1 LLSSPTCL
9 PAEFCLKILRKMSLK
24 NAEKSRLK
32 TAYGPWA
39 LVTGASSGIGR
50 ELAIQ
55 LAAAGLNLVLSARR
69 QDELERLASDV
80 EEKHGIQTMVVAGD
94 LSVPDNVQ
102 RLISET
108 RGLEVGLL
116 VPCAGFGTSGYFIE
130 SDVETEA
137 NMLRLNC
144 EAVLRLV
151 HHFSQRFKTRQ
162 RSGIILM
169 SSIVAFQ
176 GVPFSAHYAATK
188 AYIQSLAEGLADEL
202 RAHRIDVLSAIPGP
216 VESGFS
222 ERANMK
228 MSLYNTPGDIAA
240 PILQALGRVN
250 SVVPG
255 GIGKLLVYSLRTVP
269 RWAKTRIL
277 KLVMGGMTAHQRA

>member
-1 LLSSPTCL
+1 MAKSLSTT
-9 PAEFCLKILRKMSLK
+9 EKTRLK
-24 NAEKSRLK
+24 NH
-32 TAYGPWA
+32 YGPWA

-50 ELAIQ
+50 ELAVQ

-69 QDELERLASDV
+69 QDELEHLASDV
-80 EEKHGIQTMVVAGD
+80 EKKHGIQTKVVAGD
-94 LSVPDNVQ
+94 LSVPNTVQ

-108 RGLEVGLL
+108 RGLDVGLL
-116 VPCAGFGTSGYFIE
+116 VPCAGFGTSGLFE
-130 SDVETEA
+130 KSNLEA
-137 NMLRLNC
+137 EVNMLRLNC

-151 HHFSQRFKTRQ
+151 HHFVPIFQKRK

-176 GVPFSAHYAATK
+176 GVPRSAHYAATK
-188 AYIQSLAEGLADEL
+188 AWVQSLAEGLADEL

-228 MSLYNTPGDIAA
+228 MSLSNSPADVGV
-240 PILQALGRVN
+240 PILRALGRGS

-255 GIGKLLVYSLRTVP
+255 GVGKLLVYSLRTVP
-269 RWAKTRIL
+269 RWAKVRIM
-277 KLVMGGMTAHQRA
+277 KMVMGGMTAHQRG

>member
-1 LLSSPTCL
+1 
-9 PAEFCLKILRKMSLK
+9 MSLK

-50 ELAIQ
+50 ELAVQ

-80 EEKHGIQTMVVAGD
+80 EKKHGIQTMVVAGD
-94 LSVPDNVQ
+94 LSVPDTVQ
-102 RLISET
+102 RLIWET
-108 RGLEVGLL
+108 RGLDVGLL

-255 GIGKLLVYSLRTVP
+255 GIDKLLVYSLRTVP